1 MCAHATSSATVPPPS
16 PPALPLTVGCHAAIA
31 HLLEG
36 REQLDADEAHLVAP
50 DVFEQ
55 EGVVLQVVVRQVVL
69 YLGHQLLD
77 QLLVRG
83 LPAVL
88 LQLPAARARPAG
100 CACVGKGLWLHYI
113 VLTAHRGATARPPAK
128 TPPHQ

>member
-1 MCAHATSSATVPPPS
+1 MVIT
-16 PPALPLTVGCHAAIA
+16 

-36 REQLDADEAHLVAP
+36 GEQLDADEAHLVAP

-55 EGVVLQVVVRQVVL
+55 EGVMLQVVVRQVVL
-69 YLGHQLLD
+69 NLGHQLLD

-88 LQLPAARARPAG
+88 LQLPTARARSAG
-100 CACVGKGLWLHYI
+100 VYVCAREEGIIVALHCI
-113 VLTAHRGATARPPAK
+113 NSSL
-128 TPPHQ
+128 